1 MFMRKKIS
9 SRIFLKV
16 QRFKIETHLKDIV
29 EPNELCRNVRRNLFS
44 ASNIVHTLVH
54 YIMIAGFAGSYQF
67 SRVQL
72 KTL

>member
-1 MFMRKKIS
+1 MS
-9 SRIFLKV
+9 SP
-16 QRFKIETHLKDIV
+16 QDIV
-29 EPNELCRNVRRNLFS
+29 EQNELCRNVGRNLFS
-44 ASNIVHTLVH
+44 ASNIVHTIVH